1 MAEVASAATAASAAG
16 DREVSLV
23 SLSLEQLNSI
33 KSQIE
38 GELQELQ
45 KQLESLSLARSRFS
59 NAKTILLDLS
69 TSKVGEKLLVPL
81 NSSLY
86 VPGTIADPDKVIVEL
101 GTGYFAEKSVSTA
114 SELIDRKSHLVGKSI
129 ESVEGV
135 VAQKRK
141 SLENVVQ
148 VMQYKISL
156 LQQKK

>member
-86 VPGTIADPDKVIVEL
+86 VPGTIADPDKVRTFLKDIMMIVSD
-101 GTGYFAEKSVSTA
+101 FAWCST
-114 SELIDRKSHLVGKSI
+114 
-129 ESVEGV
+129 
-135 VAQKRK
+135 
-141 SLENVVQ
+141 N
-148 VMQYKISL
+148 
-156 LQQKK
+156 

>member
-1 MAEVASAATAASAAG
+1 MAEVASAGTAASAAG

-86 VPGTIADPDKVIVEL
+86 VPGTIADPDKV
-101 GTGYFAEKSVSTA
+101 
-114 SELIDRKSHLVGKSI
+114 
-129 ESVEGV
+129 
-135 VAQKRK
+135 
-141 SLENVVQ
+141 
-148 VMQYKISL
+148 
-156 LQQKK
+156 